1 LPADGIHNIDIVCP
15 GFSADCVETLEEI
28 AIQNHEL
35 FLEAGGSEYHY
46 IPALNSRDDHI
57 QALTEILLERW

>member
-1 LPADGIHNIDIVCP
+1 CP